1 MWFCY
6 YDGINVTVGVYV
18 IAPLFQTSPW
28 KEYCDFV
35 TMMGLDVT
43 VGVYVIAPLFQ
54 TPPWKEYC
62 DFVTMMGLD
71 AWAYT

>member
-1 MWFCY
+1 MDLYFKLLLDC
-6 YDGINVTVGVYV
+6 
-18 IAPLFQTSPW
+18 
-28 KEYCDFV
+28 EFV

-71 AWAYT
+71 VTVGVYVIAPLIQTPPW